1 MYFDMYNSLF
11 MLIFIRFSWIFKKA
25 KTPKTPLLSAFSGFL
40 MSHCYEIDTL
50 KIRAILFLFRIFLKI
65 LRLIF

>member
-11 MLIFIRFSWIFKKA
+11 YAYFYPIFLDFQKT